1 LVLNGQRL
9 DLCFS
14 KGHLEQHAT
23 AGASVLLNVSDSSN
37 QPHVVNVT
45 ADARSP
51 IEHDQDRDLYPTDI
65 ILRVISVDDTLL
77 TRPVQVSVQ
86 LDVLPEIRLKT
97 LIYRP
102 SPRPIS
108 FDKFTQSFTNLRQPS
123 REMAKFDKDDLLD
136 IEDELEV
143 LRLLE
148 ADAVALQTELA
159 ARKLVVNQRLQKHL
173 ANVPLKALIEQCDG
187 IMCAAKIVAGRL
199 CDKMGVAAESP
210 PDYSEIDTHLQY
222 MIASGDGEKSSQK
235 SKEIT
240 ESETPSGNN
249 KTTSSHPSTVVG
261 QSIASAAAPIVGTL
275 EGRPRFMTKK
285 SLHNPLVIAL
295 EILAG
300 ILGLTA
306 LCAFIHKKCMSM
318 RTRVERAADKEERRN
333 ARAYRRAARRVL
345 IRKRWNNFVTS
356 VFCFGATKEPERH
369 SYDEKRALIL
379 QDAFLEQDVDLA
391 EKGEVMEAE
400 IRELRNAHDIV
411 AGLIGVDEHR
421 YDLARPHNPPPHAYF
436 PTTLSRRSTGTL
448 PSYTTESLPDYTST
462 PDSSD
467 GSGRVA
473 DGFADYTPA
482 TSNSDARFS
491 AVPANSTGSS
501 SGSRRTGYTPV
512 SSVLAISPRCSSE
525 TLRTRQSGD
534 S

>member
-1 LVLNGQRL
+1 MVLNGQRL

-14 KGHLEQHAT
+14 KDSSTRYTT
-23 AGASVLLNVSDSSN
+23 AEASVLLNVSDSSN
-37 QPHVVNVT
+37 QHHVVNLT
-45 ADARSP
+45 ADARSAVKY
-51 IEHDQDRDLYPTDI
+51 DQDYDPYQADI
-65 ILRVISVDDTLL
+65 ILRVVSVDDTILA
-77 TRPVQVSVQ
+77 RPSKVLVQ
-86 LDVLPEIRLKT
+86 LDVLPEKRLRT
-97 LIYRP
+97 LLYRP
-102 SPRPIS
+102 SARLTS
-108 FDKFTQSFTNLRQPS
+108 FDKFTQSFTNSRQPLK
-123 REMAKFDKDDLLD
+123 EMAKFDNDDLLD

-143 LRLLE
+143 LRMLE
-148 ADAVALQTELA
+148 ADAVALKAELA

-199 CDKMGVAAESP
+199 CDKMGVATESP

-222 MIASGDGEKSSQK
+222 MIASGDGVKSSQT

-240 ESETPSGNN
+240 ESDMPNGNN
-249 KTTSSHPSTVVG
+249 KTTTSRPSTLAAG
-261 QSIASAAAPIVGTL
+261 QSIASADTPTVGTL
-275 EGRPRFMTKK
+275 EGRPQFMGKQN
-285 SLHNPLVIAL
+285 LHNPLVIAL

-300 ILGLTA
+300 LLGLTA
-306 LCAFIHKKCMSM
+306 LCAFIHRKCMSM

-333 ARAYRRAARRVL
+333 ARAYRRAARRAL
-345 IRKRWNNFVTS
+345 IRKRWNNFITS
-356 VFCFGATKEPERH
+356 VFCFGTTKEPAPRD
-369 SYDEKRALIL
+369 YDEKRALIL
-379 QDAFLEQDVDLA
+379 QDAFLEQDIDLA
-391 EKGEVMEAE
+391 EKGEVMEAQ

-421 YDLARPHNPPPHAYF
+421 YDLARHNPPPHAYF

-448 PSYTTESLPDYTST
+448 PSYTAESLPDYTST
-462 PDSSD
+462 PDTSD

-473 DGFADYTPA
+473 DGFVDYTPA

-491 AVPANSTGSS
+491 SVPTTSTGSS
-501 SGSRRTGYTPV
+501 AGSRRTRYTPV

>member
-1 LVLNGQRL
+1 VLDLVLNGQRL

-14 KGHLEQHAT
+14 KGYLQQHAT
-23 AGASVLLNVSDSSN
+23 AGASVLLNVTDSSN
-37 QPHVVNVT
+37 QHHAVNVT

-51 IEHDQDRDLYPTDI
+51 SEQDPDQDHDLYPTDI
-65 ILRVISVDDTLL
+65 ILRVVSVDDTLL
-77 TRPVQVSVQ
+77 TPPTEVSAQ
-86 LDVLPEIRLKT
+86 LDVLPEKRLRT
-97 LIYRP
+97 LIYHP
-102 SPRPIS
+102 SPRLIS
-108 FDKFTQSFTNLRQPS
+108 FDKLTKSFTNFRQPL
-123 REMAKFDKDDLLD
+123 RNMAKFDKDDLFD

-143 LRLLE
+143 LRMLE
-148 ADAVALQTELA
+148 ADAVALKAELDV
-159 ARKLVVNQRLQKHL
+159 RKLVVNQRLQKQL
-173 ANVPLKALIEQCDG
+173 ANIPLKELVEHCDG

-199 CDKMGVAAESP
+199 CDKMGMANDSP

-222 MIASGDGEKSSQK
+222 MLTPGGEKSSQQ

-240 ESETPSGNN
+240 GGDMSSDNN
-249 KTTSSHPSTVVG
+249 EIPQSRPSTVAG
-261 QSIASAAAPIVGTL
+261 QSITSATTPPVGTL
-275 EGRPRFMTKK
+275 EGRPRFVGKK

-333 ARAYRRAARRVL
+333 ARAYRRAARRAL

-356 VFCFGATKEPERH
+356 VFCFGGTKEPMPRD
-369 SYDEKRALIL
+369 YDEKRALIL
-379 QDAFLEQDVDLA
+379 QDAFLEQDIDLA
-391 EKGEVMEAE
+391 EKGEVMEAQ

-421 YDLARPHNPPPHAYF
+421 FDLARHNPPPHAYF
-436 PTTLSRRSTGTL
+436 PATLSRRSTGTL
-448 PSYTTESLPDYTST
+448 PSYTAESLPDYTST
-462 PDSSD
+462 PDTSD

-473 DGFADYTPA
+473 DGFTDYTPA
-482 TSNSDARFS
+482 TSNSGARFS
-491 AVPANSTGSS
+491 AAPTNST
-501 SGSRRTGYTPV
+501 RYTPV
-512 SSVLAISPRCSSE
+512 SSVVAISPRCSSE
-525 TLRTRQSGD
+525 TLRTRHSGD

>member
-9 DLCFS
+9 DLCFN
-14 KGHLEQHAT
+14 KDYPRQHFT
-23 AGASVLLNVSDSSN
+23 AEASVLLNVSDSSH
-37 QPHVVNVT
+37 QQHVVNVT

-51 IEHDQDRDLYPTDI
+51 IEHDQDDDLYPTDI

-77 TRPVQVSVQ
+77 TTPIKVLAQ

-97 LIYRP
+97 LLYRP
-102 SPRPIS
+102 SARPIS
-108 FDKFTQSFTNLRQPS
+108 FDKFTQSFTNLGQQS
-123 REMAKFDKDDLLD
+123 KKMAKFDKDDLLD

-143 LRLLE
+143 LRMLE

-199 CDKMGVAAESP
+199 CGKMGVATESP

-222 MIASGDGEKSSQK
+222 MIASGDNEKSSQK
-235 SKEIT
+235 SKEVS
-240 ESETPSGNN
+240 ESDMPNANNETTQSRPQPL
-249 KTTSSHPSTVVG
+249 TS
-261 QSIASAAAPIVGTL
+261 QSVTSVATPTVGTL
-275 EGRPRFMTKK
+275 EGRPRFIGKK

-300 ILGLTA
+300 LLGLTA
-306 LCAFIHKKCMSM
+306 LCAFIHRKCMSM

-333 ARAYRRAARRVL
+333 ARAYRRAARRAL

-356 VFCFGATKEPERH
+356 VFCFGATKDPEPR

-411 AGLIGVDEHR
+411 AGLIGVDEYR

-436 PTTLSRRSTGTL
+436 PATLSRRSTGTL

-473 DGFADYTPA
+473 DGFTNYTPA